1 MGIFFLGSNELEQN
15 KKSLVTH
22 LDVKSNIKM
31 VRNRLAE
38 LQEKS
43 GVKAPDSTEE
53 EEMKPLKKQ
62 DKKMSTSQEDFLNSL
77 QSITSDIDTVQ
88 KNVSKIETLQTRILH
103 AVSQKDVE
111 KEKAELNDL
120 NDNTKRVANKI
131 RESLKT
137 QQDNNEKNKKE
148 TSKLSS

>member
-1 MGIFFLGSNELEQN
+1 MGSLFLGSNELEQN
-15 KKSLVTH
+15 KKSLVTFGC
-22 LDVKSNIKM
+22 KNIKM

-43 GVKAPDSTEE
+43 GVKAPESTEE

-111 KEKAELNDL
+111 KEKQELNDL
-120 NDNTKRVANKI
+120 NDNTKRVAN
-131 RESLKT
+131 
-137 QQDNNEKNKKE
+137 
-148 TSKLSS
+148 

>member
-1 MGIFFLGSNELEQN
+1 MGELKIFGDSFGCKTNS
-15 KKSLVTH
+15 
-22 LDVKSNIKM
+22 KM

-88 KNVSKIETLQTRILH
+88 KNVSRIETLQTRILQ
-103 AVSQKDVE
+103 AVSQNQ
-111 KEKAELNDL
+111 KEKDELNDL
-120 NDNTKRVANKI
+120 NDNTKRVANK
-131 RESLKT
+131 
-137 QQDNNEKNKKE
+137 
-148 TSKLSS
+148 